1 MRRARRHWGRGR
13 RSRPRGPPCPCWP
26 RSASQH
32 DHTPRSAA
40 SSPLDYRE
48 ALESPRAAA
57 RELATIWRRAF
68 SIHVHGLDGARDGGL
83 GGHLSG
89 GTSDARRGLVGPRR
103 SHRGRLLRV
112 CRLRA
117 DPARAARATAL
128 MAERDKHA
136 HPTTSRKVLVAV
148 GGQDID
154 EETVRL
160 ACRMTDPQGGRLY
173 GVHIIEVNRSL
184 PLGAVLDDVVE
195 RGEQILDE
203 VDEAVEWGAD
213 LIVMGLPY
221 KRRFGEF
228 NLGKTVPYVL
238 KNANCRVMLF
248 REHREH
254 REGTP

>member
-1 MRRARRHWGRGR
+1 MA
-13 RSRPRGPPCPCWP
+13 
-26 RSASQH
+26 AQH
-32 DHTPRSAA
+32 PAHT
-40 SSPLDYRE
+40 
-48 ALESPRAAA
+48 
-57 RELATIWRRAF
+57 
-68 SIHVHGLDGARDGGL
+68 
-83 GGHLSG
+83 
-89 GTSDARRGLVGPRR
+89 
-103 SHRGRLLRV
+103 
-112 CRLRA
+112 
-117 DPARAARATAL
+117 
-128 MAERDKHA
+128 

-154 EETVRL
+154 AETVRL
-160 ACRMTDPQGGRLY
+160 ACRMTDPNGGRLY

-195 RGEQILDE
+195 RGEKILDE
-203 VDEAVEWGAD
+203 VEKLATAAQLPVETELVQARDTGPALVDEALEWGAD

-254 REGTP
+254 QGETL